1 MCILIHLEVFKNSQ
15 VSWDS
20 DEDEETQMNRYL
32 KQVGNL
38 VVTLYMSSRIEE
50 LWSRFSFSPKNQR

>member
-38 VVTLYMSSRIEE
+38 VVTLYMYVVVI
-50 LWSRFSFSPKNQR
+50 L